1 MLCEGYMLVTRDI
14 KAAKE
19 FYTGVVGAEVVLDI
33 GTHVVFKDGFSL
45 LLEQDWKFFAQL
57 DGLGLSYR
65 HHTGQLVF
73 AVDDIAAFVRRL
85 EAMPEPGLLHPVK
98 EHPWG
103 RWAVRLYD
111 PDGHVVE
118 VGESMKV
125 VIKRF
130 LGQGLTPEATAEKS
144 EFPLSYV
151 LMCKAE
157 MEGAKSGVPAAR
169 RSEGSGIPP
178 EAG

>member
-19 FYTGVVGAEVVLDI
+19 FYTGVVGAEIVLDI
-33 GTHVVFKDGFSL
+33 GNHVVFKEGFSL
-45 LLEQDWKFFAQL
+45 LLEEDWISFAQL
-57 DGLGLSYR
+57 GGEEGLSYH

-73 AVDDIAAFVRRL
+73 AVDDMAEFLQRV
-85 EAMPEPGLLHPVK
+85 EKVPGLRFVHQVK
-98 EHPWG
+98 EHHWG

-118 VGESMKV
+118 IGESMKV
-125 VIKRF
+125 VVKRF
-130 LGQGLTPEATAEKS
+130 LRQGLTPEAAAEKS

-151 LMCKAE
+151 LMCKDE
-157 MEGAKSGVPAAR
+157 MERP
-169 RSEGSGIPP
+169 EDGS
-178 EAG
+178 ADVKVK